1 MTIKRHANL
10 HKLIDREGN
19 IKIEK
24 GGMDLKSKDYCLL
37 SGDLRD
43 WSAVSQRLIESGL
56 DLGYIYIYA
65 LKVSSSRFIYIIYAV
80 LQRFLYLNVCLSTW
94 TLKIQTTFSDGLQII

>member
-10 HKLIDREGN
+10 HKLIDPEGN

-56 DLGYIYIYA
+56 DLGYNYIHIRCHHHA
-65 LKVSSSRFIYIIYAV
+65 LFILFMQCSNAFYI
-80 LQRFLYLNVCLSTW
+80 
-94 TLKIQTTFSDGLQII
+94 